1 MGLVIMRNKN
11 FFITSISALLIITL
25 FTGCGGYDEDVMTI
39 RDGHF
44 DAYPNVSI
52 GKAFDQ
58 FFADGE
64 WESFKSTTNETIVEF
79 RGSCKWND
87 MPAKL
92 RMQFTVTG
100 QRFEVNYFAING
112 NAVTVLEGT
121 ASIEKILSEYRP

>member
-1 MGLVIMRNKN
+1 MQIKK
-11 FFITSISALLIITL
+11 FFLTIASALLMITL
-25 FTGCGGYDEDVMTI
+25 LVGCGGYDKNVMTV

-44 DAYPNVSI
+44 DAYPDVPI

-58 FFADGE
+58 FFEDGQ
-64 WESFKSTTNETIVEF
+64 WESFESTEKETIVEF
-79 RGSCKWND
+79 KGSCLWNN

-100 QRFEVNYFAING
+100 QRFEVNYFAIDG
-112 NAVTVLEGT
+112 NAVTVLEGL